1 MLGMRR
7 REFISLLGGAAAAWP
22 LAARAQQP
30 ALPVIGFLNS
40 ASADVYATFV
50 QAFRQGL
57 AETGYVEG
65 QNVAIEFRWAD
76 GRLDQLPDLLSD
88 LIRRQVSVIAATSTP
103 AALVARAANTTIP
116 VVFTTANDPVR
127 LGLVAGL
134 SRPGGNMT
142 GATQLNMEVAPKR
155 LEIFHELIPA
165 ATDFA
170 HLVNP
175 ADPIVAE
182 IGMRES
188 EAAARALGLK
198 LHTLNATSEAD
209 FEKVFTTVAQRRLGG
224 LVVGADVLFTG
235 WSRQLGALAERYGV
249 PAIYQGREFATA
261 GGLMSYGGSTADS
274 YRLAGAYAGRI
285 LKGEKPGNL
294 PIQQSSKVEMIIN
307 LKSAKALGITF
318 PITLLGRADEVIE

>member
-1 MLGMRR
+1 MLDLGRR
-7 REFISLLGGAAAAWP
+7 QFITVLAAAAVVWP
-22 LAARAQQP
+22 LAARAQQ
-30 ALPVIGFLNS
+30 AAMPVIGFLNS
-40 ASADVYATFV
+40 TAPDVYAPFV
-50 QAFRQGL
+50 RAFRQGL

-65 QNVAIEFRWAD
+65 QNVAIEFRWAE
-76 GRLDQLPDLLSD
+76 GRLERLPELLRD
-88 LIRRQVSVIAATSTP
+88 LIRRQVAVIAATSTP
-103 AALVARAANTTIP
+103 GALAARAANTNIP
-116 VVFTTANDPVR
+116 IVFTTANDPVQ
-127 LGLVAGL
+127 LGLVASL

-165 ATDFA
+165 ATEFA

-182 IGMRES
+182 IGIRDS
-188 EAAARALGLK
+188 DAAARALGLK
-198 LHTLNATSEAD
+198 LHIFNAASEAD
-209 FEKVFTTVAQRRLGG
+209 FEKVFAAVAQRRLGG
-224 LVVGADVLFTG
+224 LVVGVDVLFTG
-235 WSRQLGALAERYGV
+235 WSRQLGALAGRYGV
-249 PAIYQGREFATA
+249 PAIYQGREFAAA

-285 LKGEKPGNL
+285 LKGEKPGDL

-307 LKSAKALGITF
+307 LKSAKALGLTF